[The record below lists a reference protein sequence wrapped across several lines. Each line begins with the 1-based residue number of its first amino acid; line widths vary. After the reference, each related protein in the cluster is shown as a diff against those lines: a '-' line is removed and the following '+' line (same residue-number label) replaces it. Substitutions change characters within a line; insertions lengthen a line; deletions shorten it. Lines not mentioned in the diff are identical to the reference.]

1 MMILTGYGTKQNN
14 GRTDK
19 KLLSNMIKMKKSR
32 LLFLVFTSC
41 LMHVTILYAQ
51 VNKNAKQKPNIIIVI
66 TDDQGKG
73 DLACEGNPYIKTPT
87 IDKLYTQS
95 IRFTNYHVSTTC
107 APTRGALMSGRHSN
121 RVNVF
126 HTINGRSILFEDEV
140 ILPQIFA
147 QNGYTNAMFGKWHLG
162 DNYPYRPEDRGFHE
176 VVRHGGGGIGQGP
189 DYWGNDYFDDT
200 YWHNGKMEKYEGYCT
215 DVFFD
220 NALRFIETNKDNPFF
235 CYISTN
241 APHSPYNLPKKYF
254 DMYQGKDF
262 EKLNPRLKRF
272 YGMITNMDDNFKRLE
287 DKLDDLD
294 ILDNTIL
301 IFTTDNGTSA
311 GRGTYNAGLRGGKG
325 SQYDGGHRV
334 PLYIRWPDGKLT
346 GGKDIDKLVAHYDL
360 LPTFV
365 DLLGLDF
372 NPIKPLDGKSFKPL
386 LTDEN
391 ALWENRILYMDTQ
404 REQNLIKY
412 RKYTVM
418 DDNWRLVDGKE
429 LYDMRKDLGQENNII
444 DAHPEV
450 ASRLAVGYEKWWE
463 SFVDEGVNEQY
474 AYIKVGSP
482 KENPSRISAHDMIVG
497 KYSGSWHQ
505 NGAITGTKA
514 GGKWKIEFVE
524 DGEYAISLR
533 RFPRESGLAI
543 NATFPAQKEA
553 VEYDKTSPAS
563 IKSDFKEAFLYVAN
577 ISKTIEITKGQDEVT
592 FKGKIPAGKYD
603 MEAQLID
610 EDDRVHPAYYVYIEK
625 IASK

>member
-1 MMILTGYGTKQNN
+1 
-14 GRTDK
+14 
-19 KLLSNMIKMKKSR
+19 MKKITN
-32 LLFLVFTSC
+32 LFLVLFIC
-41 LMHVTILYAQ
+41 LFCDTLLGQTIDRS
-51 VNKNAKQKPNIIIVI
+51 NKKPNVIIVI

-73 DLACEGNPYIKTPT
+73 DLACEGNTYIKTPN
-87 IDKLYTQS
+87 IDKFYDQA

-126 HTINGRSILFEDEV
+126 HTINGRSILFEDEA

-176 VVRHGGGGIGQGP
+176 VIRHGGGGVGQGP

-200 YWHNGKMEKYEGYCT
+200 YWHNSKLQTYEGYCT
-215 DVFFD
+215 DVFFEG
-220 NALRFIETNKDNPFF
+220 ALSFIEANKDKPFF

-241 APHSPYNLPKKYF
+241 APHSPYNLPKKYYE
-254 DMYQGKDF
+254 MYQGKKF
-262 EKLNPRLKRF
+262 EKLNPRLRRF
-272 YGMITNMDDNFKRLE
+272 YGMITNIDDNFKILE
-287 DKLDDLD
+287 DKLEDLG
-294 ILDNTIL
+294 ISDNTIV
-301 IFTTDNGTSA
+301 IFTTDNGTAA
-311 GRGTYNAGLRGGKG
+311 GRKVYNAGLKGGKG

-372 NPIKPLDGKSFKPL
+372 NPVKKLDGKSLKPL
-386 LTDEN
+386 LHNQKTTWD
-391 ALWENRILYMDTQ
+391 NRILYMDTQ

-412 RKYTVM
+412 KKYTVM
-418 DDNWRLVDGKE
+418 DNDWRLVDGKE
-429 LYDMRKDLGQENNII
+429 LYNINNDLGQENNVITTY
-444 DAHPEV
+444 PEV
-450 ASRLAVGYEKWWE
+450 AGRLAVGYEKWWQ
-463 SFVDEGVNEQY
+463 SFVDEKVNQRY
-474 AYIKVGSP
+474 AYIKVGTP
-482 KENPSRISAHDMIVG
+482 NENPARISAHDRIVG
-497 KYSGSWHQ
+497 KYSEAWHQ
-505 NGAITGTKA
+505 NGAIKGVQA
-514 GGKWKIEFVE
+514 GGGVWKIEFVE
-524 DGEYAISLR
+524 DGEYKISLR

-553 VEYDKTSPAS
+553 IEFDKTWPAGT
-563 IKSDFKEAFLYVAN
+563 KNDFKEAFLYVAN
-577 ISKTIEITKGQDEVT
+577 ISKTLDIEKGQDEVT
-592 FKGKIPAGKYD
+592 FKAKIPAGKYD

-610 EDDRVHPAYYVYIEK
+610 ELGLLHPAYYVYIEK
-625 IASK
+625 VKPMY